1 MFIYLPL
8 EGIPA
13 RGRNNIRVLLSIV
26 SAAHGLVCHREIMSI
41 LNNLNMIIQEKD
53 FYGHTVYLLW
63 VKYVGVELLHCVI

>member
-26 SAAHGLVCHREIMSI
+26 SAAHGLVCHREIMPVNVHSH
-41 LNNLNMIIQEKD
+41 LL
-53 FYGHTVYLLW
+53 GVYCRSVIAVNDSHLL
-63 VKYVGVELLHCVI
+63 GLS